1 MVSIRSR
8 GKNGGSG
15 LHAPARFLLAAALAA
30 VAAPAWG
37 QARPQ
42 QARPAPAPAQTAAPD
57 SLIAL
62 KLIWSA
68 MAALDH
74 ANQTGNYSVLRDLGA
89 PSFQANNSAA
99 TLAGTFAALRNQ
111 RVDVA
116 NTLIVTPTFEIAPT
130 IIDGGLLRTRGSF
143 PLRPNPIGFD
153 LLFQNVGGQWKLF
166 GIAVVPLSAQPVPSS
181 SRR

>member
-1 MVSIRSR
+1 
-8 GKNGGSG
+8 
-15 LHAPARFLLAAALAA
+15 
-30 VAAPAWG
+30 
-37 QARPQ
+37 
-42 QARPAPAPAQTAAPD
+42 
-57 SLIAL
+57 
-62 KLIWSA
+62 

-111 RVDVA
+111 RLDVA
-116 NTLIVTPTFEIAPT
+116 NTLIVTPTFEIPPT
-130 IIDGGLLRTRGSF
+130 IIEGGLLRTRGSF

-166 GIAVVPLSAQPVPSS
+166 GIAVVPLSAQPVPPA